1 MANRQKI
8 LLILLG
14 LTAAYYFYDLL
25 GGDGGGGIVNTPVI
39 KNLPVSIIQEPNAQQ
54 LVKKVTLII
63 PGEGN
68 LSIDFQGTWD
78 TDPFFKPDFLDY
90 LNRSSDGNFAD
101 AGNLDSSFVLSGI
114 VDEWVI
120 IGGEVYEINDKVNG
134 YILSEIGDEYAILT
148 LGNTNLRLELGGYK
162 QDEQ

>member
-1 MANRQKI
+1 M
-8 LLILLG
+8 
-14 LTAAYYFYDLL
+14 
-25 GGDGGGGIVNTPVI
+25 I
-39 KNLPVSIIQEPNAQQ
+39 KNG
-54 LVKKVTLII
+54 TLIMSR
-63 PGEGN
+63 EGK
-68 LSIDFQGTWD
+68 LRIDLQGTVD
-78 TDPFFKPDFLDY
+78 TDPFFKTDFLDY
-90 LNRSSDGNFAD
+90 LNRSSDGNFAN

-120 IGGEVYEINDKVNG
+120 IGGEVYEIKDKVNG

>member
-54 LVKKVTLII
+54 LVKNVTLII

-78 TDPFFKPDFLDY
+78 TEPFFKPDFLDY
-90 LNRSSDGNFAD
+90 LNRS
-101 AGNLDSSFVLSGI
+101 
-114 VDEWVI
+114 
-120 IGGEVYEINDKVNG
+120 
-134 YILSEIGDEYAILT
+134 
-148 LGNTNLRLELGGYK
+148 
-162 QDEQ
+162 